1 MNTSGLSWTRRI
13 AAVAS
18 LGDEH
23 RRRLF
28 EYVLGAASPVGRDEA
43 AAAMDLPRST
53 ASFHLDRLVREGV
66 LRVEF
71 RKPANKAGPGSGRPA
86 KLYSPELQEVAASIP
101 ERNYD
106 LAGHLMAEAISRS
119 AVAGIPVDEALADV
133 AGDRGRD
140 SGKPGDLPGALREL
154 GYEPSPDGSGGY
166 RLLNCPFHRLS
177 QEHQDVVCT
186 MNGAFLRGVA
196 SSSGSPAEAVV
207 PDSSAGH
214 CCARITDVGDGTG
227 RQAPGSVE

>member
-1 MNTSGLSWTRRI
+1 MSASSLAWTRKI

-28 EYVLGAASPVGRDEA
+28 EYVLAAREPVGRDEA

-53 ASFHLDRLVREGV
+53 ASFHLDRLVREGI

-71 RKPANKAGPGSGRPA
+71 RKPAHKAGPGSGRPA
-86 KLYSPELQEVAASIP
+86 KLYSPDVQEVAASIP

-119 AVAGIPVDEALADV
+119 TAEDIPVAAALVEV
-133 AGDRGRD
+133 ARGKGRE
-140 SGKPGDLPGALREL
+140 SGKPGDLPGALRDL
-154 GYEPSPDGSGGY
+154 GYVPSADDSGGY
-166 RLLNCPFHRLS
+166 RLSNCPFHRLS
-177 QEHQDVVCT
+177 QEHEDVVCA
-186 MNGAFLRGVA
+186 MNGAFLQGVA
-196 SSSGSPAEAVV
+196 SASGSPEDCVV
-207 PDSSAGH
+207 PDPGRGH
-214 CCARITDVGDGTG
+214 CCARISPVQEATE
-227 RQAPGSVE
+227 S

>member
-1 MNTSGLSWTRRI
+1 MSASGLPWTRRI

-28 EYVLGAASPVGRDEA
+28 EYVLAAPEPVGRDEA

-53 ASFHLDRLVREGV
+53 ASFHLDRLVREGI

-71 RKPANKAGPGSGRPA
+71 RKAAHKAGPGSGRPA
-86 KLYSPELQEVAASIP
+86 KLYSPEVHEVAASIP

-119 AVAGIPVDEALADV
+119 GAEDIPVGKALVEV
-133 AGDRGRD
+133 ARFKGREL
-140 SGKPGDLPGALREL
+140 GKPGDLPGALREL
-154 GYEPSPDGSGGY
+154 GYVPSADGSGGY
-166 RLLNCPFHRLS
+166 RLRNCPFHRLS
-177 QEHQDVVCT
+177 QDHEDVVCT
-186 MNGAFLRGVA
+186 MNGAFLSGVA
-196 SSSGSPAEAVV
+196 SASGQPEDCVI
-207 PDSSAGH
+207 PDPGAGH
-214 CCARITDVGDGTG
+214 CCARIGTV
-227 RQAPGSVE
+227 QEITES